1 MSIKLLASD
10 LDGTLLQ
17 NGALT
22 PSNEAYDLIRQL
34 QQKGIVFA
42 ASSGRQ
48 YHSLRALFAPIADEI
63 AYVCENGALV
73 MYQDKILYS
82 SKMDEQLTNEMLDF
96 LKIHPEYQTVI
107 SGARSSYTSDKT
119 PQVAKMMRECYHYA
133 IKEVPDLYNLPEP
146 IIKFSFYKEEGMNE
160 EDFKLIRKH
169 FGNRATVATSGITW
183 IDTMEKNIDKSVGMK
198 ALADALNIDM
208 KDCMAVGDHYN
219 DYEMLQ
225 KVGHPVAVNNAQP
238 GILEICPQKTPSVE
252 ALIKT
257 LL

>member
-22 PSNEAYDLIRQL
+22 PSNEAYELIKQL
-34 QQKGIVFA
+34 QKKGIVFA

-63 AYVCENGALV
+63 CYVCENGALV
-73 MYQDKILYS
+73 MYQDKILYQ
-82 SKMDEQLTNEMLDF
+82 SKMDTSLIDKILDF
-96 LKIHPEYQTVI
+96 VEIHSEYEI
-107 SGARSSYTSDKT
+107 ILSGARYSYVLESR
-119 PQVAKMMRECYHYA
+119 PHIAKMMREEFNYA
-133 IKEVPDLYNLPEP
+133 IREVPSLHSLPEP
-146 IIKFSFYKEEGMNE
+146 IIKLAFYRGDGMKPEDEKIIKEHFS
-160 EDFKLIRKH
+160 D
-169 FGNRATVATSGITW
+169 RATVATSGITW
-183 IDTMEKNIDKSVGMK
+183 IDAMEKNINKSVGIR
-198 ALADALNIDM
+198 ALANALKIDLA
-208 KDCMAVGDHYN
+208 DCMAVGDHYN

-225 KVGHPVAVNNAQP
+225 AVGHPVAVNNAQP

-252 ALIKT
+252 ELIKT

>member
-17 NGALT
+17 NGALL
-22 PSNEAYDLIRQL
+22 PSNEAYELIRQL

-82 SKMDEQLTNEMLDF
+82 SKMDKTLTDEMLDF
-96 LKIHPEYQTVI
+96 LDNHNEYQAVI
-107 SGARSSYTSDKT
+107 SGARSSYVSDKY
-119 PQVAKMMRECYHYA
+119 PKVAKMMRESYHYA
-133 IKEVPDLYNLPEP
+133 IKEVPNLYHLPEP
-146 IIKFSFYKEEGMNE
+146 IIKFSFYKEEGMN
-160 EDFKLIRKH
+160 DDDYQLVRKY
-169 FGNRATVATSGITW
+169 FGDRATVATSGITW
-183 IDTMEKNIDKSVGMK
+183 IDTMEKNIDKSVGIR
-198 ALADALNIDM
+198 ALANALQIDIS
-208 KDCMAVGDHYN
+208 DCMAVGDHYN
-219 DYEMLQ
+219 DIEMLQ
-225 KVGHPVAVNNAQP
+225 TVGHPVAVNNAQP
-238 GILEICPQKTPSVE
+238 AILKICPQKTPSVE
-252 ALIKT
+252 ELIKT